1 VIVSVR
7 WPTRG
12 NSQDDVA
19 TEEAQIWPVTKPGNV
34 RLVAEPRPLVYRDGA
49 IRIYIDAVAPKARS
63 AIHENTS
70 TKVESSR
77 SDISC
82 SVAPRR
88 PISYTSVGSL
98 GCGDRRAVWLDRAPA
113 DINNIAGAATRR

>member
-1 VIVSVR
+1 MCVIVSVR

-77 SDISC
+77 SDISF

-98 GCGDRRAVWLDRAPA
+98 GCG
-113 DINNIAGAATRR
+113 

>member
-1 VIVSVR
+1 MIVSVR

-63 AIHENTS
+63 AIHEKHFDEGGIVAQRHKLQRRTAPPDILHIRGLARVRGS
-70 TKVESSR
+70 ESS
-77 SDISC
+77 
-82 SVAPRR
+82 VA
-88 PISYTSVGSL
+88 GS
-98 GCGDRRAVWLDRAPA
+98 G
-113 DINNIAGAATRR
+113 AGGHQ